1 MAWFFLMQNAPPP
14 GLYIVSTPIGNLSD
28 LSDRARTMLE
38 AADLV
43 LVEDSRVTGKLLHH
57 LGLKKSM
64 RPYHDH
70 SSATDRDAIL
80 SRLATDIVVLVS
92 DAGTPLIADPG
103 YKLVAAAR
111 AAGAHIGAVPGPNA
125 ALMAL
130 TLSGLPTDRFYF
142 GGFLPVKDKA
152 RRDALAEIGSFD
164 ATLLFYDTGPR
175 IVKSLAAALDV
186 LGDRPAALARE
197 LTKLYEETVTGSLS
211 DLAARYADAPP
222 KGELVLV
229 IGPPT
234 KSHVPD
240 DAAID
245 AAIDE
250 ALENETPSRA
260 AKTVA
265 HRFGL
270 KKNDIYAR
278 IQKRD
283 TR

>member
-1 MAWFFLMQNAPPP
+1 MQNAPPP

-28 LSDRARTMLE
+28 LSDRAKAMLE

-57 LGLKKSM
+57 LGIKKVM

-70 SSATDRDAIL
+70 SSAADRDAIL
-80 SRLATDIVVLVS
+80 SRLASEIVVLVS

-111 AAGAHIGAVPGPNA
+111 AAGLLVGAVPGPSA

-130 TLSGLPTDRFYF
+130 TLSGLPTDRFLF
-142 GGFLPVKDKA
+142 GGFLPTKEKA
-152 RRDALAEIGSFD
+152 RRDALAQVASLD
-164 ATLLFYDTGPR
+164 ATLIFFDTGPR
-175 IVKSLAAALDV
+175 IGKSLAAAKDV

-197 LTKLYEETVTGSLS
+197 LTKLYEEIVTGSLS
-211 DLAARYADAPP
+211 DLAVRYADVPP
-222 KGELVLV
+222 KGELVIV
-229 IGPPT
+229 IGPPAPDAA
-234 KSHVPD
+234 PD
-240 DAAID
+240 DTLID

-250 ALENETPSRA
+250 ALETETPSRA

-265 HRFGL
+265 ARFGL
-270 KKNDIYAR
+270 KKNDVYAR

-283 TR
+283 AK